1 MRGNRE
7 GGSHLFCS
15 SRPNNRIGIN
25 ISKAEFHIAEQ
36 TFIAYICNYII
47 YIYIYIY
54 IRFLLLKLS
63 GLRSVAS
70 SPPGHAKAETSVENL
85 SVFLVEHGELK
96 MPFAV
101 RALASTES

>member
-25 ISKAEFHIAEQ
+25 ISKAEFHIAEK
-36 TFIAYICNYII
+36 TFIAYICNSI
-47 YIYIYIY
+47 IYIYIY

-85 SVFLVEHGELK
+85 VWPRPCTRGRSGVG
-96 MPFAV
+96 
-101 RALASTES
+101 

>member
-54 IRFLLLKLS
+54 TVSAAEALRVAKRGEFATRPRKSRDVRGKLV
-63 GLRSVAS
+63 G
-70 SPPGHAKAETSVENL
+70 
-85 SVFLVEHGELK
+85 VFG
-96 MPFAV
+96 
-101 RALASTES
+101 